1 MVTKGLQGSSVDLT
15 GKMEVLNI
23 PQFVKYFKVCNDDNE
38 FFENFVLKLS
48 ELASIATYV
57 SGGVTFEPLLNE
69 LAQLDFFISLEL
81 TDKEP
86 NAVMNAQMMMQILC
100 KVNLI
105 DIMQLNSKRFD
116 DVNDMDE
123 VPMDETIM
131 LDEGVEQF
139 GKHVYLETRRVADLA
154 TEEYYYT

>member
-86 NAVMNAQMMMQILC
+86 NAVMNA
-100 KVNLI
+100 
-105 DIMQLNSKRFD
+105 
-116 DVNDMDE
+116 
-123 VPMDETIM
+123 
-131 LDEGVEQF
+131 
-139 GKHVYLETRRVADLA
+139 
-154 TEEYYYT
+154 